1 MLLFLGVLCLIS
13 ETLACDWPSCQEQRR
28 AWLKMTPAEQHKDYW
43 EFFNAHTAKPS
54 FSTPSK
60 PPISNADLVK
70 PTGTTPTSAFG
81 RNPIS
86 RAQEA
91 PACGKNACNPKAVVE
106 SSNPELPKRKPS
118 LRRSKNPRPS
128 GISHPPTQVSKGR
141 FNHRT
146 LILVDRAH
154 ILESSIKAINQAR
167 PQDLA
172 KGVEIQFGGDMAVFE
187 ANPDWY
193 KIIAKQLSESN
204 YFTKSGGVLNVR
216 SSGFS
221 KKAYYFFGRLLAL
234 HKIEGKDWYGTP
246 IAESLLKYIRG
257 LPVELEDVEDKELRA
272 KFTQFL
278 NSGDASSLAVIANGK
293 TVELFERG
301 SEIPV
306 TRADREK
313 YLSRTINYYFHTRR
327 EAGLKVVK
335 KGYDSVINEWIKR
348 QYPYFCAD

>member
-172 KGVEIQFGGDMAVFE
+172 KGVNIRFVGEKNLHARP
-187 ANPDWY
+187 NWY
-193 KIIAKQLSESN
+193 EVVAQQLSESN
-204 YFTKSGGVLNVR
+204 YLRTSGNLLNVL
-216 SSGFS
+216 SSGFRED
-221 KKAYYFFGRLLAL
+221 AYRFFGRLLAL
-234 HKIEGKDWYGTP
+234 HYIANKKWTGTP
-246 IAESLLKYIRG
+246 IAMSLKNYILG
-257 LPVELEDVEDKELRA
+257 LPVELKDVEYKEMHA
-272 KFTQFL
+272 FFTRILTDEKALTENGGSFFIWR
-278 NSGDASSLAVIANGK
+278 DASNKTVDLVPGGSIIRVTWDNRKEYVSLAI
-293 TVELFERG
+293 
-301 SEIPV
+301 
-306 TRADREK
+306 K
-313 YLSRTINYYFHTRR
+313 YNFHTRL

-335 KGYDSVINEWIKR
+335 EGFDSVINEWR
-348 QYPYFCAD
+348 QKE